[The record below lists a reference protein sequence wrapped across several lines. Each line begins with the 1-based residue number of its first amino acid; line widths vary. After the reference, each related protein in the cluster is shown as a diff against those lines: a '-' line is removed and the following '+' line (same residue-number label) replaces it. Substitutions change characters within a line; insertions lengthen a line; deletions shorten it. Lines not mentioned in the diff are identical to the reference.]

1 MIRLIGLMTGSTIV
15 TSLMFA
21 SAAFAED
28 EPASPIP
35 EAKQARLLERFGDEG
50 IDADG
55 DGVLTREEVHT
66 FFADS
71 DLPGMH
77 RRHGPH
83 KMRGCGDC
91 DGCGPRGKHGPR
103 GKRGHHRGPGGRLG
117 MMLRHLE
124 QLGSETP
131 PPQFDPAKFSEA
143 DSDGDGVLSDTE
155 WTAFAKQQ
163 RQRLLGRLAERVPRA
178 DADNDGVISDTELAE
193 LTAWVA
199 GRVLRRHPEA
209 DTNGD
214 GTLSDDEWDALHA
227 GRMERRRARILE
239 NHPEADLDGD
249 GVLSDEEIESFHDS
263 RPGRPHGKHR
273 GGGPGFGHGRGCSG
287 GSK

>member
-1 MIRLIGLMTGSTIV
+1 MIRLIGLMTGLTIV
-15 TSLMFA
+15 TSLISV

-28 EPASPIP
+28 QPVPPIP
-35 EAKQARLLERFGDEG
+35 DARQARLLERFGDEG

-55 DGVLTREEVHT
+55 DGTLTREEVHT
-66 FFADS
+66 FFAAG
-71 DLPGMH
+71 DLHPMHDRHRHRGMKGLDH
-77 RRHGPH
+77 HG
-83 KMRGCGDC
+83 DW
-91 DGCGPRGKHGPR
+91 GPR

-124 QLGSETP
+124 QLSSETP
-131 PPQFDPAKFSEA
+131 PLQFDPAKFAEA

-155 WTAFAKQQ
+155 WTTFAEQQ
-163 RQRLLGRLAERVPRA
+163 RQRLLSRLAERVPRA
-178 DADNDGVISDTELAE
+178 DADHDGVISDTELAE

-214 GTLSDDEWDALHA
+214 GTLSDDERDALHA

-249 GVLSDEEIESFHDS
+249 GVLSDEEIESFHDG